1 MISSPSVDEINFIF
15 SQLAD
20 RLDQMEGWRGQP
32 KFQANLDLGNN
43 RATNLAPA
51 ADQSDAVS
59 KDQAS
64 ILVGGLV
71 PTDNLGTGTALA
83 SSYLRGDQTW
93 KNIAGGSFTLDAAA
107 TKTVNNSAVT
117 GSAIILVFPTN
128 AAGATLM
135 NGIKSLYLSAKTA
148 GVSFE
153 VATANGTNAVGT
165 EIFNYLIFN

>member
-1 MISSPSVDEINFIF
+1 
-15 SQLAD
+15 
-20 RLDQMEGWRGQP
+20 MEGFRGNPQ
-32 KFQANLDLGNN
+32 FQANVDMGRNKV
-43 RATNLAPA
+43 ANLAPA
-51 ADQSDAVS
+51 TDANDAVQ

-71 PTDNLGTGTALA
+71 PTDNLGTGTVSA

-93 KNIAGGSFTLDAAA
+93 KTITGGSFTLDAAA
-107 TKTVNNSAVT
+107 TKTVNNSAVM
-117 GSAIILVFPTN
+117 GSSIIIAFPTN
-128 AAGATLM
+128 AAAATLM